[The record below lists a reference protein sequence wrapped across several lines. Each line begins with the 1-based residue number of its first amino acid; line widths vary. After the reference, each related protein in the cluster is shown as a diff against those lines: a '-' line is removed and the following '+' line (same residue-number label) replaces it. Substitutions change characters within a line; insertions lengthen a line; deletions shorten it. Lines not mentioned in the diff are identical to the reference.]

1 MTRLFISALLGLLT
15 CTLLHGQVINAIGNE
30 NLKVPQGMQ
39 PRPTTPKQPVDV
51 WADMDT
57 ASVYYHMM
65 DSAQVHID
73 RHEWEQA
80 EQCLRRA
87 IVSDPVNPN
96 NALLLSN
103 IATMQRYRGLF
114 AQAAKNYTLSLDIA
128 PNSVTVLLNRAALY
142 VQMDSVRLAER
153 DYRRVRDLDPYDTE
167 SRYSLGMLAVDRQD
181 FKQAEDYFNEIRR
194 INPNSGLY
202 SEGMGMLHKANGNY
216 ARAAGFLSEVIK
228 VRPNAKLL
236 ANRAD
241 CYLTMK
247 RLNDAEED
255 IRNALAETPDD
266 GYLYVLRAKLNKL
279 RFNYRDMETDL
290 QLAVQHGVDKEIV
303 KSLLK

>member
-1 MTRLFISALLGLLT
+1 MLAVATVVCAMPLSA
-15 CTLLHGQVINAIGNE
+15 QMVNAIGNE
-30 NLKVPQGMQ
+30 SMKIPEGMKPQS
-39 PRPTTPKQPVDV
+39 TASKAPVDL

-65 DSAQVHID
+65 DSAQWHTD
-73 RHEWEQA
+73 RHEWIEA
-80 EQCLRRA
+80 EACLRRA
-87 IVSDPVNPN
+87 IVSDPTNPN

-103 IATMQRYRGLF
+103 IATMQRYRGQL
-114 AQAAKNYTLSLDIA
+114 AQAVKNYTLSLDIA
-128 PNSVTVLLNRAALY
+128 PNAVTVLLNRAALY
-142 VQMDSVRLAER
+142 VQMDRMRLAQR
-153 DYRRVRDLDPYDTE
+153 DYMRVRELDAYDTG
-167 SRYSLGMLAVDRQD
+167 SRYSLGMMAVDSRD
-181 FKQAEDYFNEIRR
+181 FKQAEDYFNEVRR

-202 SEGMGMLHKANGNY
+202 SEGMGMLQKAAGNY
-216 ARAAGFLSEVIK
+216 ARAANYLSDVIK
-228 VRPNAKLL
+228 VRPNPTLL

-255 IRNALAETPDD
+255 IRNALAANPDD

-279 RFNYRDMETDL
+279 RFNYDDMNRDL
-290 QLAVQHGVDKEIV
+290 KLAVDHGVDEAIA